1 MAENRRYYW
10 LKLKEDFF
18 TDKRIKR
25 LRRISGGDT
34 YTIIYLKL
42 LLLSLK
48 NSGKIYYDGVETDFI
63 KELALTIDETED
75 DVMVTVNYLVAQN
88 LMEIIVEND
97 EYFLTEIPNLIGSET
112 ASTRR
117 SRKSRAYRENQKVLQ
132 CNTNATLG
140 NLLQQN
146 CNTEI
151 EKEIDIELEKEG
163 ERKKQSLPPTLYG
176 EYKNIR
182 LTDEEYQRLT
192 DKLQGHTDTMIEKL
206 SRYIKSSG
214 KIYQDHYITIL
225 NWYEQD
231 KERLSQINNKSGSS
245 KTYSTNYEDSDSL

>member
-88 LMEIIVEND
+88 LMETIVEND

-214 KIYQDHYITIL
+214 KIYQDHYVTIL

-231 KERLSQINNKSGSS
+231 KEKLTQKNIQNKNS

>member
-214 KIYQDHYITIL
+214 KIYQDHYVTIL